1 MMYRSSNNP
10 SIKRNEP
17 SKAKATKGP
26 TSRNSIAT
34 PVSTTKEKR
43 NIKSAA
49 PNVQRPNVNSP
60 TKQPR
65 QSYGGQSST
74 TSETIE
80 NIVYDYL
87 MKRNMHKTLEMFKD
101 EAGKSAT
108 PEGEYDLNLETT
120 LLDV

>member
-26 TSRNSIAT
+26 SSRNSIVT
-34 PVSTTKEKR
+34 PTSTTKDKR

-49 PNVQRPNVNSP
+49 AIQRPNVNSP
-60 TKQPR
+60 TKPSR
-65 QSYGGQSST
+65 QSWGGQGGST
-74 TSETIE
+74 TAETIE

-87 MKRNMHKTLEMFKD
+87 MKRNMHKTLEVFKD
-101 EAGKSAT
+101 EAGKSTA
-108 PEGEYDLNLETT
+108 PEGEYDLNLETS
-120 LLDV
+120 LFDV